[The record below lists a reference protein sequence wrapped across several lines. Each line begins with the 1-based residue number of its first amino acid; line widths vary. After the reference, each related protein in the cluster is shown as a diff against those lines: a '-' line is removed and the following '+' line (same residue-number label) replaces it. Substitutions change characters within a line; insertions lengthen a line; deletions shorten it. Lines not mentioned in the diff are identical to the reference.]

1 MDVYHQLMKKEF
13 LGILII
19 LFSCKTT
26 KTTSNYSKI
35 ISRKNV
41 KIYEQKNLFEYGPCE
56 PSIFINPTNTNNIV
70 AGSVMKN
77 VHTSFDGGKTWQ
89 TKTMKSN
96 LGVYGD
102 PCITADYHGN
112 FYYFHLANPDG
123 MAYGSKHFLE
133 SMVVQKSTDGGK
145 TWSNGTAIGKNEFPK
160 QQDKEWTVVNPK
172 NNEIY
177 LTWTEFDKYNSKDEN
192 HHSRILFSKS
202 KNQGKTW
209 SDTKILSE
217 LEGNALDDDKTV
229 EGAVP
234 AIGKNGELYVSWSY
248 NDKIYFDKSFDDG
261 ETWLKNDVEV
271 CNQPNGWTFDV
282 PGLTRANG
290 MPITC
295 VDLSNSKYQGTIYIN
310 FADQRNG
317 EDNTD
322 IFLVKSV
329 DHGKTWSN
337 PLKVNTDNTKTHQF
351 FTWMSVD
358 PKTGYI
364 YIVFY
369 DRSKYTDNQTDVVL
383 AVSKDGGNSFINT
396 TISEKPFTPIS
407 SIFFGDYNNISAYNG
422 IIRPIWTRYDNNK
435 LSIWTCLI
443 NDK

>member
-1 MDVYHQLMKKEF
+1 MKKY
-13 LGILII
+13 LLLLLVII
-19 LFSCKTT
+19 VGCKTT
-26 KTTSNYSKI
+26 QNTSVKQTKLHIGENI
-35 ISRKNV
+35 
-41 KIYEQKNLFEYGPCE
+41 KIYEQKNSFEYGPCE

-89 TKTMKSN
+89 TKTMEST

-102 PCITADYHGN
+102 PCITADYNGN

-123 MAYGSKHFLE
+123 MTYGSKRFLE

-145 TWSNGTAIGKNEFPK
+145 NWSSGTAIGKHEYPK

-177 LTWTEFDKYNSKDEN
+177 LTWTEFDKYNSKNKN

-202 KNQGKTW
+202 IDQGETW
-209 SDTKILSE
+209 SNTKVLSE
-217 LEGNALDDDKTV
+217 LEGDTLDDDKTV

-248 NDKIYFDKSFDDG
+248 NDKIYFDKSIDDG
-261 ETWLKNDVEV
+261 KTWFKNDITV

-282 PGLTRANG
+282 PGLTRSNG

-295 VDLSNSKYQGTIYIN
+295 VDLSNNKHQGNIYIN

-317 EDNTD
+317 KENTD
-322 IFLVKSV
+322 IFIVKSE
-329 DHGKTWSN
+329 DNGKIWSK

-358 PKTGYI
+358 PKTGYV

-369 DRSKYTDNQTDVVL
+369 DRSKYTNNQTDVVL
-383 AVSKDGGNSFINT
+383 AVSKDGGETFSNH

-407 SIFFGDYNNISAYNG
+407 SIFFGDYNNISAFNG
-422 IIRPIWTRYDNNK
+422 TVRPIWTRFENNK
-435 LSIWTCLI
+435 LSVWTCLI
-443 NDK
+443 EGL